1 VSRTKPSEARY
12 RALELRGL
20 YATFSAMDLPAS
32 DACSEL
38 VRRYARLLA
47 NFAPELGERPMVLP
61 NADFFPDPF
70 RADEASVL
78 RLVRRLSKHAG
89 MSDIPIG
96 VQLITTGEGG
106 AAGGACG
113 TGSCGTSSCGSAN
126 AAEPELPVAR
136 VSEQEGGWRLSVF
149 DVELAHPSLLTTR
162 LVRALAGVFLAET
175 SHAEAPVEPPLTVSL
190 DLTAVALGF
199 GALMLEGSHVYQK
212 SCGGPSVTQL
222 TTLSVGELAIA
233 FALFIERGDHKT
245 RTALR
250 GLGATQQE
258 LLSKACA
265 WARSNRTQL
274 GLLRSAPAALLD
286 AHFDFQPAR
295 PWLARLIGA
304 RSNPDAIVAPGLEA
318 ALAAAS
324 LDAALANAPEML
336 PTPTAPRPVRVDP
349 RRAELRLL
357 VDEALRAR

>member
-1 VSRTKPSEARY
+1 
-12 RALELRGL
+12 
-20 YATFSAMDLPAS
+20 MDLPAS

-96 VQLITTGEGG
+96 VQLITTGEGA

-113 TGSCGTSSCGSAN
+113 STTCGTSRPGGAAGASCGSAN

-136 VSEQEGGWRLSVF
+136 VSEQAGGWQLSVF

-175 SHAEAPVEPPLTVSL
+175 SHAQAPVEPPFTVSL

-258 LLSKACA
+258 LLSKASA

-274 GLLRSAPAALLD
+274 GLLRTAPAALLD

-304 RSNPDAIVAPGLEA
+304 RSNPDAIIAPGLEA
-318 ALAAAS
+318 ALAAAA
-324 LDAALANAPEML
+324 LDEALANAPEML
-336 PTPTAPRPVRVDP
+336 PTPPAPRPARVDP

-357 VDEALRAR
+357 VDEALRTR